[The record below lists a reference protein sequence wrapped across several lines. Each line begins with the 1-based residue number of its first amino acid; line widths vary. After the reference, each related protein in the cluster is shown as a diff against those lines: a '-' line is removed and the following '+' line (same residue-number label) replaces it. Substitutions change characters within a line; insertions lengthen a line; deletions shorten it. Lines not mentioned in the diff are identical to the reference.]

1 MAKPK
6 INPPLKKV
14 DILIEALAAISLIY
28 MVTQLIVEY
37 AGLEDKVPT
46 HFNANGIPNSWGSK
60 SSLLIFP
67 ISAIVLY
74 TGLTVLNRFPYVFN
88 YPVTIHKQNAEKQY
102 QYAKTLIS
110 ALKFT
115 TIGLFLYI
123 QLQTINVAKE
133 IQVGLDTHFLIVLII
148 GLFIPIV
155 VYFVIAFRNK

>member
-1 MAKPK
+1 MVKPK
-6 INPPLKKV
+6 TNPPLNTV
-14 DILIEALAAISLIY
+14 DILIEALAALCLIY
-28 MVTQLIVEY
+28 MVTHLIVEY

-88 YPVTIHKQNAEKQY
+88 YPVTIHEQNAEKQY

-123 QLQTINVAKE
+123 QLQTINVANE
-133 IQVGLDTHFLIVLII
+133 MQVGLDTHFLIVLII

>member
-6 INPPLKKV
+6 INPPLKTI
-14 DILIEALAAISLIY
+14 DILIEALAAICLIY

-37 AGLEDKVPT
+37 AGLEDKVPIN
-46 HFNANGIPNSWGSK
+46 FDGSGIPNSWGSK
-60 SSLLIFP
+60 SALLIFP
-67 ISAIVLY
+67 IVAIVLY
-74 TGLTVLNRFPYVFN
+74 AGMTVLNRFPHLFN
-88 YPVTIHKQNAEKQY
+88 YPVTINEQNAEKQY

-123 QLQTINVAKE
+123 QLQTINVSKE
-133 IQVGLDTHFLIVLII
+133 MQVGLDTHFLIVLII

-155 VYFVIAFRNK
+155 VYFIIAFRNK